1 MLVSSTEPSLFHSL
15 GQLSTKPEEWG
26 ADFLWWVKK
35 DRTWG
40 GVQRKEISDLIK
52 SASDGRLTKE
62 VAQMSELGIA
72 VLVIEG
78 KQTWI
83 GDYLTVSDYCKMS
96 RAQYHGVMM
105 KAQTAGIAVLHTSSM
120 SETAS
125 TVAWVEQ
132 WSQKEDHSSL
142 TSRPGAPKNTWG
154 SVTNKEYGIWVLTSL
169 PGVGRELASRIWD
182 EFDGLP
188 IAWTVT
194 EEELCKVK
202 GLGKVK
208 AARLTSMLQAL
219 PLAVSP
225 EPSPEALS

>member
-1 MLVSSTEPSLFHSL
+1 MLVSSTEPSLFHGL

-26 ADFLWWVKK
+26 ADFLWWIKK

-40 GVQRKEISDLIK
+40 GVQRKEISDFIK
-52 SASDGRLTKE
+52 SAQDGRLTKE
-62 VAQMSELGIA
+62 VAQMRELGLA
-72 VLVIEG
+72 VLILEG

-83 GDYLTVSDYCKMS
+83 GDHLTVSDYCKMS
-96 RAQYHGVMM
+96 RAQFNGLMM
-105 KAQTAGIAVLHTSSM
+105 KAQSAGIAVLHSANQA
-120 SETAS
+120 ETAAS
-125 TVAWVEQ
+125 VTWVEQ

-154 SVTNKEYGIWVLTSL
+154 SVSNREYGIWVLTSL
-169 PGVGRELASRIWD
+169 PGVGRELAARIWD

-194 EEELCKVK
+194 EDDLCRVK

-208 AARLTSMLQAL
+208 AKRLSEMLHGL
-219 PLAVSP
+219 PLGVSP
-225 EPSPEALS
+225 EPSQEAS